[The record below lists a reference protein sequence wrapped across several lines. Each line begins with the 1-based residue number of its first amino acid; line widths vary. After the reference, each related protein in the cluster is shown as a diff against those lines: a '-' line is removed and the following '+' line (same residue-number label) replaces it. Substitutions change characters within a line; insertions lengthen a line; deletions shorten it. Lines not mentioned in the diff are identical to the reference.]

1 METEIARAR
10 FSPDFVDEIRNNV
23 DRLVPELQ
31 LAPGEAELGLAHL
44 LGELLSL
51 KGSRERRHAEAQALH
66 EYIVWLADETARS
79 RALQP
84 RGGRKTAPRRRR
96 LPPSRQRFQ

>member
-1 METEIARAR
+1 MRETEIAKAR

-44 LGELLSL
+44 LGELLSVR
-51 KGSRERRHAEAQALH
+51 GSPDQRHAEAQALH

-79 RALQP
+79 CVLQP
-84 RGGRKTAPRRRR
+84 RAGEENGA
-96 LPPSRQRFQ
+96 

>member
-1 METEIARAR
+1 MMETEIARAR

-51 KGSRERRHAEAQALH
+51 RGSPDERHAEAQALH
-66 EYIVWLADETARS
+66 EYIVTLADQTATIREF
-79 RALQP
+79 QP
-84 RGGRKTAPRRRR
+84 HLREEDGA
-96 LPPSRQRFQ
+96 

>member
-1 METEIARAR
+1 MMETEIAKAR

-51 KGSRERRHAEAQALH
+51 RGSPDERHTEAGA
-66 EYIVWLADETARS
+66 ARLYRVAS
-79 RALQP
+79 
-84 RGGRKTAPRRRR
+84 
-96 LPPSRQRFQ
+96 